1 MRSRVSPKT
10 VTDRC
15 GADVDYA
22 DNAKRV
28 GSDAVATSLG
38 MSNGLIETEYLLK
51 SPANAAHLA
60 KSIAQFRL
68 GMVGRL
74 ECG

>member
-10 VTDRC
+10 LTDRC
-15 GADVDYA
+15 SVDVDYA
-22 DNAKRV
+22 DNASRDRP
-28 GSDAVATSLG
+28 DAAATSLD
-38 MSNGLIETEYLLK
+38 MSNGLIETEYLLR

-60 KSIAQFRL
+60 TSIAQFRL
-68 GMVGRL
+68 GMVGRS